1 MKCQTHF
8 LQVVAVN
15 EVYRELY
22 KKQVIHQSVLS
33 KITDSRSVQEAR
45 GHLFDH
51 MREYGTLDT
60 LNTFCDVITAEEYD
74 GFQAMQ
80 DFGKLIK
87 DMLEQEGWICAE
99 TVRVTFVCCICV
111 CVPVCVQVFACLL
124 DIPLSSLQSIA
135 CCTCF
140 T

>member
-8 LQVVAVN
+8 LQVVAVS
-15 EVYRELY
+15 EVYRELCE
-22 KKQVIHQSVLS
+22 KHVIHQNVQS
-33 KITDSRSVQEAR
+33 KVTNSHSVQDAR

-51 MREYGTLDT
+51 MRDYGTLDT
-60 LNTFCDVITAEEYD
+60 LKVFCDVITSEEYD

-80 DFGKLIK
+80 DLGKLIK

-111 CVPVCVQVFACLL
+111 CVPVCVC
-124 DIPLSSLQSIA
+124 SLCVA
-135 CCTCF
+135 A
-140 T
+140 